1 MKFLK
6 FNEKLKCNNQFLINL
21 KFIPSF
27 STLFF
32 PTRYKNFREVFSGRH
47 YKISVEGTKYTLIIK
62 KTEESDISGIQVSAK
77 NKLGSASSRA
87 NLNVEGM
94 DLSSFTDQ

>member
-1 MKFLK
+1 MKPTSQL
-6 FNEKLKCNNQFLINL
+6 
-21 KFIPSF
+21 F
-27 STLFF
+27 SLYLLYTIHSFF

-87 NLNVEGM
+87 NLNVEGNVR
-94 DLSSFTDQ
+94 